1 MLLVNT
7 HMLRVGSMK
16 NSPEKTHLSHHLMI
30 YISTSCILLLQL
42 LLFTRQETE
51 IGRSRSLNLLVLTF
65 LSYAFGIFHSVQRRF
80 KKLLNTWLVNVLF
93 LLIGWITYQVDL
105 LNTLRFQSLFS
116 FYAIG
121 TKFEFMNIIRP
132 ELITAILIV
141 SSIILS
147 LRLWHKHNQTKSLV
161 NSNQFII
168 SAPST

>member
-1 MLLVNT
+1 MQ
-7 HMLRVGSMK
+7 
-16 NSPEKTHLSHHLMI
+16 NSPEKTHLSSHLMI

-42 LLFTRQETE
+42 ILFTRQETE
-51 IGRSRSLNLLVLTF
+51 IAHSRSMNLLVLTF
-65 LSYAFGIFHSVQRRF
+65 LSYAFGIFHSFQRRL

-93 LLIGWITYQVDL
+93 LLVGWITYQVDL
-105 LNTLRFQSLFS
+105 LKTLRFQSLFS

-132 ELITAILIV
+132 DLITAILIV

-147 LRLWHKHNQTKSLV
+147 LRLWHKHKQIKSLV

-168 SAPST
+168 TARSA